1 MKAAASHCSA
11 ASERR
16 RFKRAHFLFK
26 GEVLAD
32 DEELGG
38 HVLDLSVNG
47 ARFRF
52 AGAGRAAA
60 EMTLR
65 LAGGVDFPVRT
76 AWRRGN
82 VAGLTFQDAPER
94 ISALFAGLLPSDCLA
109 A

>member
-1 MKAAASHCSA
+1 MKATAANGPT

-16 RFKRAHFLFK
+16 QFKRAHFLFK
-26 GEVLAD
+26 GEIVTD
-32 DEELGG
+32 DQEVGG

-52 AGAGRAAA
+52 KDAADAAA

-65 LAGGVDFPVRT
+65 LAGGVDFRVRT

-82 VAGLTFQDAPER
+82 IVGLTFQDAPER

>member
-1 MKAAASHCSA
+1 MKTTADSGSDS
-11 ASERR
+11 SERR
-16 RFKRAHFLFK
+16 RFKRAHFLF
-26 GEVLAD
+26 GGAILAD
-32 DEELGG
+32 GEEAGG

-52 AGAGRAAA
+52 KGTAKGAA

-82 VAGLTFQDAPER
+82 LAGLTFEDAPER
-94 ISALFAGLLPSDCLA
+94 ISALFAGLLPRDCLA